1 MFRSFPFALAS
12 IVALFVSVLP
22 AQVQPTPVPTP
33 PPAAVAVEVPTFP
46 NPTCP
51 IMGKKVSM
59 PLFVDTEVGRF
70 YVCCKPCIKKIQA
83 NVPAA
88 QQTAYPTTKVL
99 TNTVCPVSGEPIGAD
114 AVAVTLQGHSFQVC
128 CAGCVETARADAQLV
143 LTKLLVPGVVDIG
156 NALCPVTGEA
166 TSRNAFAVVGTSLV
180 RLSSPKAADAVA
192 KDPTALLQKAI
203 ALQKQQPVPPPH
215 VHTKKAVPAVPDL
228 APQPQPK
235 EGGK

>member
-12 IVALFVSVLP
+12 FVALFVSVLP
-22 AQVQPTPVPTP
+22 AQVPPTPVPTP

-59 PLFVDTEVGRF
+59 PLFVDTEAGRF

-99 TNTVCPVSGEPIGAD
+99 PNTVCPVSGEAIGDD
-114 AVAVTLQGHSFQVC
+114 AVSVTLQGHSFQVC
-128 CAGCVETARADAQLV
+128 CAGCVETARADAQIV

-156 NALCPVTGEA
+156 NTTCPVTGTA
-166 TSRNAFAVVGTSLV
+166 TARNAFAVVGTSLV

-192 KDPTALLQKAI
+192 KDPTTLLQKAI
-203 ALQKQQPVPPPH
+203 ALQKQQPAPTPH
-215 VHTKKAVPAVPDL
+215 VHTKKAAPAVPE
-228 APQPQPK
+228 PQPK

>member
-1 MFRSFPFALAS
+1 MFRCFPFALVS
-12 IVALFVSVLP
+12 FVALFVRVLP
-22 AQVQPTPVPTP
+22 AQGEATPVPTP

-51 IMGKKVSM
+51 IMGKRVSM
-59 PLFVDTEVGRF
+59 PLFVDTEAGRF

-99 TNTVCPVSGEPIGAD
+99 ANKVCPVSGEPIGAE
-114 AVAVTLQGHSFQVC
+114 AVTVTLQGHSFQVC
-128 CAGCVETARADAQLV
+128 CTGCVETARADAQIV
-143 LTKLLVPGVVDIG
+143 LTKLLVPGVIDIG
-156 NALCPVTGEA
+156 NATCPVTGEA
-166 TSRNAFAVVGTSLV
+166 TARNAFVLVGTSLV
-180 RLSSPKAADAVA
+180 RLSSPKAADAVV

-203 ALQKQQPVPPPH
+203 ALQKQQPAPAPH
-215 VHTKKAVPAVPDL
+215 VHTKQAVPAVPEQD
-228 APQPQPK
+228 AKPQPK